1 MSEHKNTA
9 DAKTWYYSCGCEWVE
24 PGMGR
29 KHFSGAGIAAQT
41 CSKCQPNRE
50 SQVFRL
56 QRERA
61 ERKPVTTH
69 TYNEDAGVVTTH
81 TARPRHE
88 RYDTRGGS
96 ICGRC
101 GGPCSDYSG
110 DCGECR

>member
-69 TYNEDAGVVTTH
+69 A
-81 TARPRHE
+81 ARPRHE

-101 GGPCSDYSG
+101 GGPASDGSG